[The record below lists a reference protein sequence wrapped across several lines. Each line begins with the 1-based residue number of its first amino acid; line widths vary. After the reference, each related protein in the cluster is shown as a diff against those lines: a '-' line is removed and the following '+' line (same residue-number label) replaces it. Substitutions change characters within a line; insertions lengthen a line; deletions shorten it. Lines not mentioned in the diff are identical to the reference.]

1 MRLQFIKR
9 NTSEHSLITKS
20 LSAIDTLRM
29 IQNEK
34 VKEEVINDTYLPVLQ
49 SVVYENE
56 EDRKH
61 RFEGFTDVEMIYYF
75 VHRQKH
81 VDKNEKLSET
91 TVKDYVRD
99 LL

>member
-1 MRLQFIKR
+1 
-9 NTSEHSLITKS
+9 
-20 LSAIDTLRM
+20 M
-29 IQNEK
+29 IQDDK
-34 VKEEVINDTYLPVLQ
+34 VKEEMINDQYLPVLR
-49 SVVYENE
+49 SLVYENE
-56 EDRKH
+56 ENNKH

-99 LL
+99 LFQFYQHWLQYLASSHHEDSFQE